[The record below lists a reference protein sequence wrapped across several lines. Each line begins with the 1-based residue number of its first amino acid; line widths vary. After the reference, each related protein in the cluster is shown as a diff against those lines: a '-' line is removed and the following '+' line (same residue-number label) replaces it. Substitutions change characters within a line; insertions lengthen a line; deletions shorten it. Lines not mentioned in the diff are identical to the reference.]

1 MATTKITLNEL
12 RSIVKQII
20 KEEEVK
26 PNQTYMCALPLDSA
40 GKNRV
45 YVKVKFLGKSNDGG
59 LVVSPLEE
67 VRFII
72 DGRSNSFGIGK
83 QYNTTIE
90 FMLTETFGPVQQP
103 AQQQQQPVSEG
114 LKLRNYLK

>member
-1 MATTKITLNEL
+1 MATKKITLNEL

-26 PNQTYMCALPLDSA
+26 PNQSYMCALPIDSA

-45 YVKVKFLGKSNDGG
+45 YVKVKFLGKGNDGG

-67 VRFII
+67 VRFIT
-72 DGRSNSFGIGK
+72 DGRTNSFGTGK
-83 QYNTTIE
+83 QYNTSIE
-90 FMLTETFGPVQQP
+90 FMLTEDFRPIQ
-103 AQQQQQPVSEG
+103 
-114 LKLRNYLK
+114 

>member
-1 MATTKITLNEL
+1 
-12 RSIVKQII
+12 
-20 KEEEVK
+20 
-26 PNQTYMCALPLDSA
+26 MCALPIDSA

-45 YVKVKFLGKSNDGG
+45 YVKVKFLGKGNDGG

-67 VRFII
+67 VRFIT
-72 DGRSNSFGIGK
+72 DGRTNSFGTGK
-83 QYNTTIE
+83 QYNTSTE
-90 FMLTETFGPVQQP
+90 FMLTEDFRPIQQPAQQQQQQPAQQQQQQQQP

>member
-1 MATTKITLNEL
+1 MATKKISLNEL
-12 RSIVKQII
+12 RNIVKQII

-45 YVKVKFLGKSNDGG
+45 YVKVKFLGKSNDGS

-67 VRFII
+67 VRFIT
-72 DGRSNSFGIGK
+72 DGRSNSFGVGK
-83 QYNTTIE
+83 QYNTSME
-90 FMLTETFGPVQQP
+90 FILTEDFRPIQ
-103 AQQQQQPVSEG
+103 
-114 LKLRNYLK
+114 